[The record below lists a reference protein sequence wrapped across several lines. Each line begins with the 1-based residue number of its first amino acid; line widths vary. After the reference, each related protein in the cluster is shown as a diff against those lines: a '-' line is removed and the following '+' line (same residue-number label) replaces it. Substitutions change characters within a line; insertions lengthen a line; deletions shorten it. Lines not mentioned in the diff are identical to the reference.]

1 GDRRWYGDA
10 FAHAAATTDAALRLE
25 HRTTV
30 LVERQGPLA
39 DRAHGGTHAAR
50 LALKR
55 NAPLEVELDP
65 AEPNFLPAGGGEIE
79 RVGGA
84 GTRAGHL
91 GARQARHPGGLQVR
105 RPRRQSA
112 ARTHLQDHPG
122 RARTHAFTAA
132 RARRQECHF
141 RQRPRWPHVALLHHA
156 ILGGTGDP
164 LDGVAEDAAEERP
177 AVFGRV
183 GHGGKVTTDSLALRG
198 EIRSTIYDLRF
209 TIYDGRFTIYD
220 LRFTICD

>member
-10 FAHAAATTDAALRLE
+10 FAHAGATTDAALGLE

-30 LVERQGPLA
+30 LIERQGPLA

-55 NAPLEVELDP
+55 NAPLGVELDP

-91 GARQARHPGGLQVR
+91 GARQARHPGRLQVR
-105 RPRRQSA
+105 RPRCQSA
-112 ARTHLQDHPG
+112 ARTLLQDHPG

-141 RQRPRWPHVALLHHA
+141 WECPRWPHVALLHHPFLCRA
-156 ILGGTGDP
+156 GDT
-164 LDGVAEDAAEERP
+164 LDSVAEDSAEE
-177 AVFGRV
+177 
-183 GHGGKVTTDSLALRG
+183 
-198 EIRSTIYDLRF
+198 
-209 TIYDGRFTIYD
+209 
-220 LRFTICD
+220 